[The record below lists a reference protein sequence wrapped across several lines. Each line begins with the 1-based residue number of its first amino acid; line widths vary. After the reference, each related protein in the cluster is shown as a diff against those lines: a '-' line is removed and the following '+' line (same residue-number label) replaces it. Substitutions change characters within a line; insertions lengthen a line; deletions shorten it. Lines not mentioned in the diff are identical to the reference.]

1 MIIPVIDLKNGMAV
15 SGKSGKRETYEPL
28 KTVFHNSS
36 DPIAIAI
43 ALKEAGFKRIYVAD
57 LDAIEGK
64 GLNLNVVREMNH
76 IIPVMLDSGL
86 KSSDDAQK
94 ILDTVE
100 KVIIATETINS
111 LKELELLF
119 SLFPKQNLVM
129 SVDVKEGN
137 IVGKHINADF
147 KDIITIIK
155 EIKPLEVILLDIS
168 RVGTEKG
175 FNHELV
181 NRFIDLE
188 TSLILGGGVRDQ
200 DIVELTEMGIKN
212 FLVGTALHSGIFN
225 KSL

>member
-1 MIIPVIDLKNGMAV
+1 MIIPVIDLKDGIAV
-15 SGKSGKRETYEPL
+15 SGKSGKRETYKPL

-36 DPIAIAI
+36 DPIAISI

-57 LDAIEGK
+57 LDAIEDK
-64 GLNLNVVREMNH
+64 GLNLKVVREMNN

-86 KSSDDAQK
+86 NSFDDAEN

-111 LKELELLF
+111 LEDLKLLF
-119 SLFPKQNLVM
+119 SFFPKQNLVM

-137 IVGKHINADF
+137 VLGKHINTDF
-147 KDIITIIK
+147 EDLIKIIK
-155 EIKPLEVILLDIS
+155 EIKPLEVILLDVS

-175 FNHELV
+175 FNHDLV

-200 DIVELTEMGIKN
+200 DILELTEMGIKN
-212 FLVGTALHSGIFN
+212 FLVGTALHS
-225 KSL
+225 